1 MCGRYVIARAVGD
14 LVAATGA
21 VPDESL
27 GEADTERLRA
37 NWNTAPTTDV
47 PIVLERLTG
56 GNGRDD
62 GELVRELHVA
72 RWGLVPGWAKD
83 PAVGSKM
90 FNARS
95 ETVLEKPS
103 FRKAVRARRC
113 AVPANGYYE
122 WKKEPGAGKG
132 GRKQPYYVHP
142 ADPEETIWFAG
153 IYEWW
158 HVPDDAADLARA
170 EQTRPGKNAQDDAGR
185 WLLSCSILT
194 REAPDAHDENS
205 HLAALGALHNRL
217 PMGMTEAFARE
228 WITPDKDHAPELVDR
243 AVAGAL
249 EVAAQ
254 WRMHAV
260 STDVGSVKSQGE
272 YLVEPLQTL
281 L

>member
-14 LVAATGA
+14 LMAATGA

-27 GEADTERLRA
+27 GDDDHDRLRA

-47 PIVLERLTG
+47 PIVLERLAAG
-56 GNGRDD
+56 DDD

-122 WKKEPGAGKG
+122 WKKEPGKG
-132 GRKQPYYVHP
+132 GRKQPFYIHP
-142 ADPEETIWFAG
+142 EDPAETIWFAG

-158 HVPDDAADLARA
+158 KVPEGTELRSAAL
-170 EQTRPGKNAQDDAGR
+170 RPGRDGAGST
-185 WLLSCSILT
+185 WLLSCSVLT
-194 REAPDAHDENS
+194 TDSPEPSEEHPVLTELHELHDRMPIPLAPEHLGDWLRPGEDEAPQLVDMVRAEAHRTAARWVLDPVGPAVGNVRNNS
-205 HLAALGALHNRL
+205 
-217 PMGMTEAFARE
+217 
-228 WITPDKDHAPELVDR
+228 PELVVPQR
-243 AVAGAL
+243 SL
-249 EVAAQ
+249 F
-254 WRMHAV
+254 
-260 STDVGSVKSQGE
+260 
-272 YLVEPLQTL
+272 
-281 L
+281 

>member
-56 GNGRDD
+56 GNGRDDD

-122 WKKEPGAGKG
+122 WKKEPGAG
-132 GRKQPYYVHP
+132 
-142 ADPEETIWFAG
+142 
-153 IYEWW
+153 
-158 HVPDDAADLARA
+158 
-170 EQTRPGKNAQDDAGR
+170 
-185 WLLSCSILT
+185 
-194 REAPDAHDENS
+194 
-205 HLAALGALHNRL
+205 
-217 PMGMTEAFARE
+217 
-228 WITPDKDHAPELVDR
+228 
-243 AVAGAL
+243 
-249 EVAAQ
+249 
-254 WRMHAV
+254 
-260 STDVGSVKSQGE
+260 
-272 YLVEPLQTL
+272 
-281 L
+281 

>member
-14 LVAATGA
+14 LVAETGA

-27 GEADTERLRA
+27 GAADSDRLRA

-47 PIVLERLTG
+47 PIVLERLAG
-56 GNGRDD
+56 GDGRDD
-62 GELVRELHVA
+62 GGELVRELHVA

-122 WKKEPGAGKG
+122 WKREPGPGKG

-142 ADPEETIWFAG
+142 ADPDETIWFAG

-158 HVPDDAADLARA
+158 RVPEGTELHSAAL
-170 EQTRPGKNAQDDAGR
+170 QPGRDGGGST
-185 WLLSCSILT
+185 WLLSCSVLT
-194 REAPDAHDENS
+194 TDSPEPSAEHPVLTELHQLHDRMPIPLAPQHVDDWLRPGEDDAPQLVDLVRAEAHRTAARWVLDPVDPAVGNVRNNS
-205 HLAALGALHNRL
+205 
-217 PMGMTEAFARE
+217 
-228 WITPDKDHAPELVDR
+228 PELVLPQR
-243 AVAGAL
+243 SL
-249 EVAAQ
+249 F
-254 WRMHAV
+254 
-260 STDVGSVKSQGE
+260 
-272 YLVEPLQTL
+272 
-281 L
+281 

>member
-27 GEADTERLRA
+27 GGGDETALRA

-47 PIVLERLTG
+47 PIVLERLAG
-56 GNGRDD
+56 EGDDAGR
-62 GELVRELHVA
+62 VRELHVA

-83 PAVGSKM
+83 PAVGAKM

-122 WKKEPGAGKG
+122 WKKAPGPGRG

-158 HVPDDAADLARA
+158 RVPEGA
-170 EQTRPGKNAQDDAGR
+170 EPDSGALQPGRGGTGS
-185 WLLSCSILT
+185 WLLSCSVLT
-194 REAPDAHDENS
+194 TDAPEPSAEHPVLTQLHELHDRMPIPLAPEHLDDWLRPGEEEAPQLVDLVRAEASRVAARWVLDPVDPAVGNVRNNS
-205 HLAALGALHNRL
+205 
-217 PMGMTEAFARE
+217 
-228 WITPDKDHAPELVDR
+228 PELV
-243 AVAGAL
+243 VPQQEL
-249 EVAAQ
+249 F
-254 WRMHAV
+254 
-260 STDVGSVKSQGE
+260 
-272 YLVEPLQTL
+272 
-281 L
+281 

>member
-14 LVAATGA
+14 LVAETGA

-27 GEADTERLRA
+27 GAPAEHGRLRA
-37 NWNTAPTTDV
+37 SWNTAPTTDV
-47 PIVLERLTG
+47 PIVLERLVDG
-56 GNGRDD
+56 GDDD

-83 PAVGSKM
+83 PAVGSRM

-122 WKKEPGAGKG
+122 WKKEPAGG

-158 HVPDDAADLARA
+158 RVPEGTDLGSGAL
-170 EQTRPGKNAQDDAGR
+170 QPGRDGAGST

-194 REAPDAHDENS
+194 TGSPEPAAEHPVLGELHELHDRMPVPLAPEHVGDWLRPGEEDAAQLVDLVRAEAHRVAARWVLDPVGPAVGNVRNNS
-205 HLAALGALHNRL
+205 
-217 PMGMTEAFARE
+217 
-228 WITPDKDHAPELVDR
+228 PELV
-243 AVAGAL
+243 VP
-249 EVAAQ
+249 Q
-254 WRMHAV
+254 
-260 STDVGSVKSQGE
+260 QG
-272 YLVEPLQTL
+272 LF
-281 L
+281 